1 MKPGSPAIGGQR
13 CRGRAACKD
22 LVDRDQQLPNREDFY
37 TTLGLPPAATSV
49 QVKAAYLAALGEA
62 RSRADI
68 DRLHAAYWVLISP
81 RLRGM
86 HDAELAGPAE
96 VGAEL
101 RALREFN
108 GRDLPNAAARLGNLA
123 HAHPYPALLRVAG
136 ILLFGTER
144 FSKARR
150 VFQHLCELEPGNGEA
165 PGFLARCLEKEG
177 RRAEADRV
185 VAQIATLDP
194 LEPMACQEVAKKR
207 LFDEMDARGTLEPI
221 DRGLAGS
228 DGAATGR
235 LPLLAS
241 SFLPLTLLGEER
253 RREETAG
260 AFLELLP
267 RARISIQHAAIATVH
282 GVANRFPP
290 AEAPRQRRSSRSGP
304 GRKPTRPRRTGS
316 GASSR
321 PRTCCPRS
329 TLAT

>member
-1 MKPGSPAIGGQR
+1 VKPGSPAIGGQR
-13 CRGRAACKD
+13 RRGRAACKD
-22 LVDRDQQLPNREDFY
+22 LVDRDQQLPNREDFN
-37 TTLGLPPAATSV
+37 TTLGLPPAATPA

-62 RSRADI
+62 RPRAAI
-68 DRLHAAYWVLISP
+68 GRLHAAYWVPISP

-86 HDAELAGPAE
+86 HDAELAGP
-96 VGAEL
+96 
-101 RALREFN
+101 
-108 GRDLPNAAARLGNLA
+108 
-123 HAHPYPALLRVAG
+123 
-136 ILLFGTER
+136 
-144 FSKARR
+144 
-150 VFQHLCELEPGNGEA
+150 
-165 PGFLARCLEKEG
+165 
-177 RRAEADRV
+177 
-185 VAQIATLDP
+185 
-194 LEPMACQEVAKKR
+194 QEVAKKR

-228 DGAATGR
+228 DGAASGR

-304 GRKPTRPRRTGS
+304 GWKPTRPLRTGS